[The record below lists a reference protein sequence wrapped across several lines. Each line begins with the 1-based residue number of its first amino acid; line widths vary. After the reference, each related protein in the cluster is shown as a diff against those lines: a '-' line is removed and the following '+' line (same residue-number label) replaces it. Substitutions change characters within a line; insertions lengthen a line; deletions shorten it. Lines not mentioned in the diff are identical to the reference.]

1 MVAGFTWVKGS
12 PSEFV
17 ATPMKAVQQ
26 VTEGFDMG
34 ALVKDAADLMK
45 QMISVRGTGRS
56 WSGDFG
62 SLPHGYPGRT
72 SSTPGRVASGNM
84 RDSVAWRV
92 EMNGGKL
99 IGEFGWTDR
108 GKQEPYFKFQE
119 GGFTHN
125 ITGERIAGMLALQ
138 DAGIQG
144 REEFMRRLSA
154 ALRN

>member
-84 RDSVAWRV
+84 RDSVSWRV

-99 IGEFGWTDR
+99 IGEFGWLTNRD
-108 GKQEPYFKFQE
+108 PYFLYQE
-119 GGFTHN
+119 DGFSHN
-125 ITGERIAGMLALQ
+125 ITGEKIAGMLALQ
-138 DAGIQG
+138 DAGIQS
-144 REEFMRRLSA
+144 REEFLRRLSRA
-154 ALRN
+154 IKR

>member
-99 IGEFGWTDR
+99 IGEFGWLTNRD
-108 GKQEPYFKFQE
+108 PYFLFQE
-119 GGFTHN
+119 DGFSHN
-125 ITGERIAGMLALQ
+125 ITGEKIAGMLALQ
-138 DAGIQG
+138 DAGIQS
-144 REEFMRRLSA
+144 REEFLRRLSRA
-154 ALRN
+154 IKR